1 MSWTRQKPRIRS
13 LLVSWGEQHL
23 SAHIPIFIGAGM
35 MFALS
40 RRMLPGIT
48 YSPYR
53 PPPPIRSHSGHKNLS
68 PLDIPTDPNMPI
80 YEGRWRLDECL
91 RFATEMAGR
100 RMRRRNTAGLALAM
114 EKVGW
119 RM

>member
-1 MSWTRQKPRIRS
+1 MI
-13 LLVSWGEQHL
+13 
-23 SAHIPIFIGAGM
+23 
-35 MFALS
+35 FALS
-40 RRMLPGIT
+40 RRILPGIT

-53 PPPPIRSHSGHKNLS
+53 PPPLARPHRNLS
-68 PLDIPTDPNMPI
+68 PLDIPTDPNTPL